1 MALGSRLAE
10 ALRAK
15 GMNQTALAKA
25 SGTEPATIQAVISR
39 DSGQSKYAL
48 AWARALGIRYE
59 WLIDGEGPMVDDGWD
74 DFFRNMDQ
82 AKARKEGPPA
92 SLDGYAL
99 ARMST
104 WDDATPLDPDDV
116 EIPLFKE
123 IEIAAGDG
131 ATHSVEI
138 NGRKLRFSKATLK
151 AAGVDAAN
159 AACATV
165 TGNSM
170 ERLISDGATIGVD
183 RGRTQIRDGEIYAI
197 DHDGM
202 LRVKYLYRM
211 PGGGLRLRSEN
222 SGEHPDEIL
231 TQEQAQR
238 IRVLGWVFWWSTL
251 RTWGGR

>member
-1 MALGSRLAE
+1 MKGATIPADVARLFNTSSQVLKNWENRGISKAGI
-10 ALRAK
+10 LRAQEVIGCRAEWLETGK
-15 GMNQTALAKA
+15 GSMTLGLA
-25 SGTEPATIQAVISR
+25 PAENRPS
-39 DSGQSKYAL
+39 YAL
-48 AWARALGIRYE
+48 TG
-59 WLIDGEGPMVDDGWD
+59 
-74 DFFRNMDQ
+74 
-82 AKARKEGPPA
+82 
-92 SLDGYAL
+92 
-99 ARMST
+99 MST
-104 WDDATPLDPDDV
+104 WDDATPLNSDDV

-123 IEIAAGDG
+123 VELSAGDG
-131 ATHSVEI
+131 AAHAIEI

-151 AAGVDAAN
+151 AAGVDIAN

-165 TGNSM
+165 SGNSM

-197 DHDGM
+197 DQDGM
-202 LRVKYLYRM
+202 LRVKYLYRI

-222 SGEHPDEIL
+222 SSEHPDEIL